1 MKALLLAGGYGTR
14 LERDLRSD
22 SGKDYRHLIDV
33 PKPLLPIGDKP
44 LASRWME
51 CLEDVSDDR
60 IQEVFVVV
68 GFADYSCMCSL
79 GTAINSEPTQS
90 ISGSSKFIATPTPT
104 GGALRRTTG
113 NPVSEV

>member
-1 MKALLLAGGYGTR
+1 MKALILAGGYGTR

-33 PKPLLPIGDKP
+33 PKPLLPIGNKP

-51 CLEDVSDDR
+51 CLEDVSPDNR

-68 GFADYSCMCSL
+68 GFADYSCMRSL
-79 GTAINSEPTQS
+79 GTAINSGRTQS
-90 ISGSSKFIATPTPT
+90 ISGSSKFIATPLPPQV
-104 GGALRRTTG
+104 AL
-113 NPVSEV
+113 